1 MRVKLPWWSLRQ
13 MFSNFILSFP
23 SVTNGQ
29 SDKCKDCA
37 AGQCAT
43 HCYVLLLRWGCDKD
57 KGGNDHSEISLLK
70 NQPSWLKLC
79 LAASGNR
86 LKDGYKYEKSKVKK
100 VKRTI
105 PAWASVTASKKVPV
119 TNFAGTQNKVD
130 NILIEAITVCANT
143 VKWISWHTAALSI
156 IYLFVVRFLCSLAMT
171 GLEFHTNLSWN
182 ISWKNTQGWSLT
194 GRSSSSRSPWRNIW
208 RREPSSRWRSQETVR
223 SALFFSR
230 ICGFKSTC
238 LCFNC
243 LSHVV
248 EGERSFRDLRHWEAD
263 SPV

>member
-1 MRVKLPWWSLRQ
+1 

-57 KGGNDHSEISLLK
+57 KGGNNHSEISLPK
-70 NQPSWLKLC
+70 NQPSWLNLC
-79 LAASGNR
+79 LAASGDR

-130 NILIEAITVCANT
+130 NILIEAITVCADTPNT
-143 VKWISWHTAALSI
+143 APLSI
-156 IYLFVVRFLCSLAMT
+156 PSFYFPLERLVCDYLFVSFVVLQWQVWGFIPICHEIYR
-171 GLEFHTNLSWN
+171 EK
-182 ISWKNTQGWSLT
+182 I
-194 GRSSSSRSPWRNIW
+194 PWDGAW
-208 RREPSSRWRSQETVR
+208 QEEVP
-223 SALFFSR
+223 
-230 ICGFKSTC
+230 
-238 LCFNC
+238 
-243 LSHVV
+243 H
-248 EGERSFRDLRHWEAD
+248 
-263 SPV
+263 